1 MAITDFL
8 FPQGNFL
15 NIRSNAPNQRS
26 YNIDATADLARNLPG
41 GGIKDVIAPAAAAL
55 FSLPYDAIQA
65 TTRTTEDDF
74 ARAMETAGMY
84 GPKDIMAEAEGLAY
98 ARENPLSSAYERMVG
113 ASAPLAERISNISNP
128 FKMSQAAASEV
139 DLSNR
144 NINTTEPYQ
153 DKIMGGLEGDLDPYN
168 FNRRFEESYTEPVGV
183 PGMDKKAINYTD
195 APVRLMMRKNN
206 PATGFFDEMRSMGN
220 PDASL
225 VNRTK
230 DKLGQGFNIGKQGL
244 LSALGFATGIPL
256 GILGML
262 PERDYRQ
269 NVVEDFYSDPNTR
282 GLMSK
287 IPGME
292 NYNTVS
298 GGLLNMLTGG
308 KMGEETTFGLSG
320 AIDKRMARINKT
332 LAKQKKNKSKVLR
345 QRLKDLQALKDRE
358 TKALADAAKQK
369 AMVGAQSFNPKT
381 TSGGRGDYRSDRDN
395 SRDGGYGGSSKR
407 SADNR
412 SSDLGFSDIR
422 LKENVELIGT
432 SPSNINI
439 YKFNY
444 KDNPTKY
451 QGAMAHEVPWASVK
465 HSNGYMMVDYN
476 KIDVKFKKWQR

>member
-15 NIRSNAPNQRS
+15 NIRSNAPNQRA
-26 YNIDATADLARNLPG
+26 YNIDATADLVRNNPLSVLG
-41 GGIKDVIAPAAAAL
+41 EIYAPALTAAT
-55 FSLPYDAIQA
+55 SIPYDTIQGIGRAVDQSNIGTGPYRGIVDDTEIPRGPSLSDIGRAIDA
-65 TTRTTEDDF
+65 
-74 ARAMETAGMY
+74 
-84 GPKDIMAEAEGLAY
+84 
-98 ARENPLSSAYERMVG
+98 ENPLSSAIERTIG
-113 ASAPLAERISNISNP
+113 AATPLAERISNISNP

-168 FNRRFEESYTEPVGV
+168 FNRRFEESYTKPVGV

-244 LSALGFATGIPL
+244 LTALGFATKAPL
-256 GILGML
+256 GLLSLVGKML

-282 GLMSK
+282 GLVSR

-298 GGLLNMLTGG
+298 GGLLNALTGG

-320 AIDKRMARINKT
+320 AIDKRMERINKT
-332 LAKQKKNKSKVLR
+332 LKKKKSAVLE

-358 TKALADAAKQK
+358 AKALADARAKQSANLESQRRGRRPGSGGDGPGTK
-369 AMVGAQSFNPKT
+369 DSGGST
-381 TSGGRGDYRSDRDN
+381 GGYSYDSGGRKGF
-395 SRDGGYGGSSKR
+395 GYG
-407 SADNR
+407 
-412 SSDLGFSDIR
+412 L
-422 LKENVELIGT
+422 
-432 SPSNINI
+432 
-439 YKFNY
+439 
-444 KDNPTKY
+444 
-451 QGAMAHEVPWASVK
+451 
-465 HSNGYMMVDYN
+465 
-476 KIDVKFKKWQR
+476 

>member
-8 FPQGNFL
+8 FPRGNFL

-41 GGIKDVIAPAAAAL
+41 GFLKDLISPAAAATL
-55 FSLPYDAIQA
+55 SLPYDTFQGIGRAVDQSNIGTGPYRGIVDDTEIPRGPSLSDIGRAIDA
-65 TTRTTEDDF
+65 
-74 ARAMETAGMY
+74 
-84 GPKDIMAEAEGLAY
+84 
-98 ARENPLSSAYERMVG
+98 ENPLSSAYERFIG

-244 LSALGFATGIPL
+244 LTALGFATKAPL
-256 GILGML
+256 GLLSLVGKML

-282 GLMSK
+282 GLVSR

-298 GGLLNMLTGG
+298 GGLLNALTGG

-320 AIDKRMARINKT
+320 AIDKRMERINKT
-332 LAKQKKNKSKVLR
+332 LKKKKSAVLE

-358 TKALADAAKQK
+358 AKALADARAKQSANLESQRRGRRPGSGGDGPGTK
-369 AMVGAQSFNPKT
+369 DSGGST
-381 TSGGRGDYRSDRDN
+381 GGYSYDSGGRKGF
-395 SRDGGYGGSSKR
+395 GYG
-407 SADNR
+407 
-412 SSDLGFSDIR
+412 L
-422 LKENVELIGT
+422 
-432 SPSNINI
+432 
-439 YKFNY
+439 
-444 KDNPTKY
+444 
-451 QGAMAHEVPWASVK
+451 
-465 HSNGYMMVDYN
+465 
-476 KIDVKFKKWQR
+476 

>member
-26 YNIDATADLARNLPG
+26 YNIGATEDLVRNLPG
-41 GGIKDVIAPAAAAL
+41 GFLKDLISPAAAATL
-55 FSLPYDAIQA
+55 SLPYDTIQGIGRAVDQSNIGTAPYRGIVDDTEIPKGPSLSDIGRAIDA
-65 TTRTTEDDF
+65 
-74 ARAMETAGMY
+74 
-84 GPKDIMAEAEGLAY
+84 
-98 ARENPLSSAYERMVG
+98 ENPLSSAIERTIG
-113 ASAPLAERISNISNP
+113 ASGPLAERISNISNP

-206 PATGFFDEMRSMGN
+206 PNRGIIDNLILSRGN

-230 DKLGQGFNIGKQGL
+230 NVGKKGFNIGKQAL
-244 LSALGFATGIPL
+244 LSGLGFATGIPL

-262 PERDYRQ
+262 PEMDPRQ
-269 NVVEDFYSDPNTR
+269 KALREVYGYDNIGRVPQ
-282 GLMSK
+282 GQLMA
-287 IPGME
+287 G
-292 NYNTVS
+292 YNPVS

-308 KMGEETTFGLSG
+308 KMGEETTYGLSG
-320 AIDKRMARINKT
+320 AIDKRIARINKT
-332 LAKQKKNKSKVLR
+332 LAKQRKDKKRQESEVLK

-358 TKALADAAKQK
+358 AKALADARAKQS
-369 AMVGAQSFNPKT
+369 ANLESQRRGRRPGSGGGGEGRQDSGGPT
-381 TSGGRGDYRSDRDN
+381 GGYSYDSGGREGF
-395 SRDGGYGGSSKR
+395 GYG
-407 SADNR
+407 
-412 SSDLGFSDIR
+412 L
-422 LKENVELIGT
+422 
-432 SPSNINI
+432 
-439 YKFNY
+439 
-444 KDNPTKY
+444 
-451 QGAMAHEVPWASVK
+451 
-465 HSNGYMMVDYN
+465 
-476 KIDVKFKKWQR
+476 

>member
-26 YNIDATADLARNLPG
+26 YNIDATADLVRNNPLSVLG
-41 GGIKDVIAPAAAAL
+41 EIYAPALTAAT
-55 FSLPYDAIQA
+55 SIPYDTIQGIGRAVDQSNIGTGPYIGIVDDTEIPRGPSLSDIGRAIDA
-65 TTRTTEDDF
+65 
-74 ARAMETAGMY
+74 
-84 GPKDIMAEAEGLAY
+84 
-98 ARENPLSSAYERMVG
+98 ENPLSSAIERTIG
-113 ASAPLAERISNISNP
+113 AATPLAERISNISNP

-153 DKIMGGLEGDLDPYN
+153 DKIMGGLEGDPLTNISNQFARSGPGIDQGFINQYNLEQRNDPMFDNEEYKEIPG
-168 FNRRFEESYTEPVGV
+168 FNY
-183 PGMDKKAINYTD
+183 KD
-195 APVRLMMRKNN
+195 APIETSFFKRMADPAFKPYMNN

-244 LSALGFATGIPL
+244 LTALGFATKAPL
-256 GILGML
+256 GLLSLVGKML

-298 GGLLNMLTGG
+298 GGLLNALTGG

-320 AIDKRMARINKT
+320 AIDKRMERINKT
-332 LAKQKKNKSKVLR
+332 LKKKKSAVLE

-358 TKALADAAKQK
+358 AKALADARAKQSANLESQRRGRRPGSGGDGPGTK
-369 AMVGAQSFNPKT
+369 DSGGPTGGYSYD
-381 TSGGRGDYRSDRDN
+381 SGGRKGF
-395 SRDGGYGGSSKR
+395 GYG
-407 SADNR
+407 
-412 SSDLGFSDIR
+412 L
-422 LKENVELIGT
+422 
-432 SPSNINI
+432 
-439 YKFNY
+439 
-444 KDNPTKY
+444 
-451 QGAMAHEVPWASVK
+451 
-465 HSNGYMMVDYN
+465 
-476 KIDVKFKKWQR
+476 